1 MNEYQREKFK
11 QTNEVDLAYGVPGLG
26 RFRVNVFQ
34 QRGTIGVVFRV
45 IPFKIQSIE
54 QLMLPKVLE
63 KMAGEQRGLIL
74 VTGTTGSGKSTTL
87 AAMIDHIN
95 ATETCHIM
103 TIEDPIEFLIRD
115 KRSIVNQREVGVD
128 TMSFGQALKSALRQD
143 PDVILVGEMRD
154 LETIETALTAAET
167 GHLVMS
173 TLHTL
178 DATETINRII
188 SAFPPYQQKQVR
200 LQLGSVL
207 RGVISQ
213 RLVPRADGKGRVPAI
228 EVLLCTTR
236 VREMIEDKDRTKEI
250 PDAISQGHVSYGMQ
264 TFDQSLMGLLKAGAH
279 HLRGGAAAGHQPG
292 RLRAARLRHQRHLRL
307 EVGRLRAAGRAG
319 RGRPPRRPRRPVP
332 PGRRRR
338 SQSQPLGRV
347 QPSRPAAPRPE
358 GPSLGARPAAMTTS
372 RSSGSRGRG
381 RKPGRADE
389 PPRERARALALRL
402 PRLRA
407 RTEAEL
413 RARLARA
420 ELGDEA
426 DGVVAWLRGLG
437 YLDDVALARARA
449 RSLTAPGKLGP
460 RGAERRLAAAG
471 VGRDRGPARRW
482 PRRWPR
488 CRAAR
493 RPAAALL
500 AERRAAGRPARP
512 GWTSGRGPG
521 WPASSW
527 GAASR
532 ARRWRRRWAA
542 STTGSWTSPDLPRR
556 APPGGCGSRG
566 SALCSAPS

>member
-1 MNEYQREKFK
+1 MELNEILQIALRAGASDIHLKAGLPPMFRVDGGLVPLKDARRLPPEEIQRMALGIMNEYQREKYK

-26 RFRVNVFQ
+26 RFRVNIFQ
-34 QRGTIGVVFRV
+34 QRGTIGVVLRV

-63 KMAGEQRGLIL
+63 KVAGEQRGLVL

-87 AAMIDHIN
+87 AAMIDHVN

-228 EVLLCTTR
+228 EVLLCTSR

-264 TFDQSLMGLLKAGAH
+264 TFDQSLMFLLKSNLITYEEA
-279 HLRGGAAAGHQPG
+279 LRQATNPDDFALRVSGVSGTSDSKWDGFETKAEPLAAAAGPRPAPPRPAPGPPAQPG
-292 RLRAARLRHQRHLRL
+292 IA
-307 EVGRLRAAGRAG
+307 
-319 RGRPPRRPRRPVP
+319 
-332 PGRRRR
+332 
-338 SQSQPLGRV
+338 LGRV
-347 QPSRPAAPRPE
+347 QPAKAPSPGGPAA
-358 GPSLGARPAAMTTS
+358 GP
-372 RSSGSRGRG
+372 
-381 RKPGRADE
+381 
-389 PPRERARALALRL
+389 
-402 PRLRA
+402 
-407 RTEAEL
+407 
-413 RARLARA
+413 
-420 ELGDEA
+420 
-426 DGVVAWLRGLG
+426 
-437 YLDDVALARARA
+437 
-449 RSLTAPGKLGP
+449 APGDDDFQI
-460 RGAERRLAAAG
+460 ERF
-471 VGRDRGPARRW
+471 
-482 PRRWPR
+482 
-488 CRAAR
+488 
-493 RPAAALL
+493 
-500 AERRAAGRPARP
+500 
-512 GWTSGRGPG
+512 
-521 WPASSW
+521 
-527 GAASR
+527 
-532 ARRWRRRWAA
+532 
-542 STTGSWTSPDLPRR
+542 
-556 APPGGCGSRG
+556 
-566 SALCSAPS
+566 